1 MAIAMNA
8 RLPSFLPVG
17 LAALLAAAALAGCR
31 KDYSYYLPSSFEQNR
46 ETRALFEL
54 LGRETAV
61 GENRFILINQIA
73 TRLLNANEKE
83 RLILF
88 LTTYVESNP
97 EDPYNAYYLGI
108 VAAAYKDLKA
118 APMAVEYY
126 QRILKNY
133 PDLLI
138 AGNSIHYQCLQ
149 ELLKLVQDPRRQ
161 IDYYKELISRFSDII
176 DPGVSY
182 YFLAKAYEDIGDWE
196 QAMRVYQKFLN
207 YPEAEIPGF
216 PRAHV
221 KIREKVE
228 FYYSDK
234 EWTVDNLSQ
243 LVGDIRE
250 AIQSHNVRQFLKYRA
265 KVNFFTM
272 SWSQQDVSEFEEVE
286 VSTSFDLGALGAF
299 LQSSRVIADDQ
310 LDVYSNSGE
319 AYLRTTNWN
328 YRIPTWYLYFR
339 KVDFRPEPDINGRW
353 EWAGI
358 YLGEKF

>member
-1 MAIAMNA
+1 MASVMKA
-8 RLPSFLPVG
+8 RPPLALYFG

-31 KDYSYYLPSSFEQNR
+31 KDYSYYLPRGFEQNR
-46 ETRALFEL
+46 EVRGLFEL
-54 LGRETAV
+54 LGRETSA
-61 GENRFILINQIA
+61 GETRYILINQIA
-73 TRLLNANEKE
+73 TRLLNSKETE

-88 LTTYVESNP
+88 LTTYVASNP

-108 VAAAYKDLKA
+108 VAAAYRDLKA
-118 APMAVEYY
+118 VPMAVEYY

-133 PDLLI
+133 PDLQI
-138 AGNSIHYQCLQ
+138 AGSSIHYQCLQ
-149 ELLKLVQDPRRQ
+149 ELLKLVNDPRRQ
-161 IDYYKELISRFSDII
+161 IDYYKELISRFSDRI

-182 YFLAKAYEDIGDWE
+182 YFLARAYEEIGDWE
-196 QAMRVYQKFLN
+196 QAIRVYQKFLN

-216 PRAHV
+216 PRAHS

-228 FYYSDK
+228 FYYADK
-234 EWTVDNLSQ
+234 EWTVDNLER
-243 LVGDIRE
+243 LVADIRE
-250 AIQSHNVRQFLKYRA
+250 ALRTHDVREFLKYRA

-299 LQSSRVIADDQ
+299 LQSSRVSADDQ

-319 AYLRTTNWN
+319 AYLRTTHWN

-339 KVDFRPEPDINGRW
+339 KVDFKPDPDINGRW

>member
-1 MAIAMNA
+1 MASAMNA
-8 RLPSFLPVG
+8 RPPLLLYFG
-17 LAALLAAAALAGCR
+17 FAALLAAAALAGCR
-31 KDYSYYLPSSFEQNR
+31 KEYSYYLPRGFEQNR
-46 ETRALFEL
+46 EIRGLFEL
-54 LGRETAV
+54 LGEESTV
-61 GENRFILINQIA
+61 GETRYILINQIA
-73 TRLLNANEKE
+73 TRLLNSKETE

-97 EDPYNAYYLGI
+97 VDPYNAYYLGI

-118 APMAVEYY
+118 VPMAVEYY

-138 AGNSIHYQCLQ
+138 AGSSIHYQCLQ
-149 ELLKLVQDPRRQ
+149 ELLKLVSDPRRQ
-161 IDYYKELISRFSDII
+161 IDYYKELISRFSDLI

-182 YFLAKAYEDIGDWE
+182 YFLARAYEEIGDWE
-196 QAMRVYQKFLN
+196 QAIRVYQKFLN

-216 PRAHV
+216 PRAHA

-228 FYYSDK
+228 FYYADK
-234 EWTVDNLSQ
+234 EWTVDNLEQ

-250 AIQSHNVRQFLKYRA
+250 ALQSHNVRQFLKYRA

-299 LQSSRVIADDQ
+299 LQSSRVSADDQ
-310 LDVYSNSGE
+310 LDIYSNSGE
-319 AYLRTTNWN
+319 AYLRTKHWN

-339 KVDFRPEPDINGRW
+339 KVDFKPDPDINGRW